1 MTRRW
6 SDRSGN
12 VAANGEISLRPLLKE
27 NLSINEEQ
35 AKEYRKTVW
44 NQYAKAPEELEEHRM
59 DIDQAS
65 GRHYGM
71 FSGITL
77 ATQWDCSAMRTP
89 DIRREPASGST
100 ISRLPSS
107 RHFAWTPA
115 VEPVSELAVGSP
127 SPLPWR
133 RCRRRNSMAG
143 IWFFGS
149 RYYRLE
155 RRTARS
161 RKKMLSEPQ
170 AHSDDGRPGRQGN
183 RNLRRRQS

>member
-1 MTRRW
+1 MPKPPKNWRSTSGLGEKCCSPSMLLTATRCSLQR
-6 SDRSGN
+6 
-12 VAANGEISLRPLLKE
+12 SLRKSPTDGA
-27 NLSINEEQ
+27 
-35 AKEYRKTVW
+35 AKHSR
-44 NQYAKAPEELEEHRM
+44 NRM

-115 VEPVSELAVGSP
+115 AEPVSELAVGSP

-149 RYYRLE
+149 RHYRLE

-183 RNLRRRQS
+183 RNLGRRQS